1 MPITDGL
8 IALTA
13 DADPIIRK
21 LQLFSNRTSLQCTA
35 VLAAVTIDEREWAC
49 KTNVKLANGSRNM
62 SHHHRLPSQK

>member
-49 KTNVKLANGSRNM
+49 KWVAARK
-62 SHHHRLPSQK
+62 H